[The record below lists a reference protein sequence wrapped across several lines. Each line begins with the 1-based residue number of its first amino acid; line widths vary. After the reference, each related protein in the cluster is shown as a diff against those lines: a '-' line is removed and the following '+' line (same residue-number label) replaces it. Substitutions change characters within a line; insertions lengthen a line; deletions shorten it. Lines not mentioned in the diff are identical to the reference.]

1 MKQERRSLANR
12 VTRKMNGI
20 VPQIPH
26 HIGTGRNIG
35 NLQRGRYLG
44 NKISGT
50 PAAMVKGGRQQ
61 AGWTKERCNKG
72 KAARQQ
78 VNLAAKARRAKV
90 SGSLKRKS
98 RLSCSSLSR
107 TTQKRLTKKKKKKK
121 KISEGHRS
129 KHAPLLELSCL
140 QPSLKLY

>member
-1 MKQERRSLANR
+1 
-12 VTRKMNGI
+12 
-20 VPQIPH
+20 
-26 HIGTGRNIG
+26 
-35 NLQRGRYLG
+35 
-44 NKISGT
+44 
-50 PAAMVKGGRQQ
+50 MVKGGRQQ

-121 KISEGHRS
+121 KKKKISEGHRS